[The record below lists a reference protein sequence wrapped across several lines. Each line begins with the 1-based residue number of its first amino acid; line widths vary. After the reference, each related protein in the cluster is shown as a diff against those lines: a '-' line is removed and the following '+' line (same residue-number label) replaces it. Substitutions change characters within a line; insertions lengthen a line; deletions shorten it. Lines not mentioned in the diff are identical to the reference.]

1 MVSSGS
7 PSGDRQLDGLPF
19 AAMHFEHSAFV
30 VDDDNTAIEFF
41 VEALET
47 SKRFSAT
54 PERFQCDLEKSLRNT
69 GFHCRI

>member
-1 MVSSGS
+1 
-7 PSGDRQLDGLPF
+7 
-19 AAMHFEHSAFV
+19 MHFEHSAFV

-69 GFHCRI
+69 GFNCRI